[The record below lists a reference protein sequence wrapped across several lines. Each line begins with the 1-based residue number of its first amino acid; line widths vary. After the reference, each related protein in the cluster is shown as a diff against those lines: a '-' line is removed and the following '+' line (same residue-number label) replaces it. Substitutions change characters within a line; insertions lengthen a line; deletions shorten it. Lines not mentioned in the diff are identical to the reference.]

1 MNIKKYVFTLA
12 TILALSSCVT
22 TKTDSSGE
30 ASYSESSESS
40 ITSDSQKESSSS
52 SSKSEASSS
61 KESSSETSSLEPMS
75 SSESSS
81 QSSSSSQVDPETP
94 LGIQDGAILHAFNW
108 SLNNVKNELA
118 NIKKAGYT
126 AVQLSPMQP
135 QKDYYQ
141 GHWSQQWWKL
151 YQPYGFS
158 VASSNQNVLGNKN
171 DLISLCNE
179 AKKQGVKI
187 IVDVVTNHLAG
198 GSRTS
203 LNGNVNNFEK
213 EIYENN
219 LIHSDYGEWAK
230 DTNLRSIVQGNIGDY
245 PDLKTEDSRV
255 QNRVI
260 SMLKEY
266 CDCGIDGFRFD
277 AAKHIETPNDGT
289 YASNYWPNVI
299 GSINDYYVNKG
310 LDKPYIYG
318 EILTTCGTGRNYSS
332 YTTYMSTIDNT
343 QATDLLNAV
352 KDSSTSKIK
361 TTYNTKVDPN
371 HLVLWAESHD
381 TYSNDNHETTYI
393 SSDII
398 NKTYMI
404 QASRKEAA
412 TLYLVRPGNSQ
423 MGEIGTTDYKKASIR
438 GANLFHNY
446 YNRHNESISVNDGLF
461 INVRGDGFNNG
472 AAIINVSNSSSKI
485 TTTLPLANGSYKD
498 LITGSKVSISSGSAS
513 ISFTDGACFLVPE
526 NVDPEQVAP
535 SIDITSDKEVFKD
548 NANIKIS
555 VNNATTSSYSI
566 NGGSAVNFDK
576 TTSFSIGNGLSN
588 GEINIKV
595 TASNNHGTSNK
606 TISLLKTS
614 LADKKLIIKNV
625 TDNSNTYLIWSWPD
639 GGNGAWYDA
648 SKDNNMLGYDF
659 NDTNYIVVKFPS
671 GTTKN
676 NANWDNKLG
685 QTDDLRYSNQVIDFK
700 DLSFK

>member
-1 MNIKKYVFTLA
+1 MNIKKYIFALA

-22 TKTDSSGE
+22 TNKDSSGE
-30 ASYSESSESS
+30 SISSESS
-40 ITSDSQKESSSS
+40 QSSISESSQKESSISDSS
-52 SSKSEASSS
+52 SSKTSSS
-61 KESSSETSSLEPMS
+61 EVSSSETQSSSQASSSYSS
-75 SSESSS
+75 SSEDI
-81 QSSSSSQVDPETP
+81 DPDRP
-94 LGIQDGAILHAFNW
+94 IGIQDGTILHAFNW

-118 NIKKAGYT
+118 NIKKAGYS

-141 GHWSQQWWKL
+141 GYWAQQWWKL

-158 VASSNQNVLGNKN
+158 VAGNGQNVLGNKD
-171 DLISLCNE
+171 DLISLCTE

-203 LNGNVNNFEK
+203 FNGNVQNFEK
-213 EIYENN
+213 EIYDNK
-219 LIHSDYGEWAK
+219 LCHSDYGEWAK
-230 DTNLRSIVQGNIGDY
+230 DNNLRSIVQGNIGDY

-277 AAKHIETPNDGT
+277 AAKHIETPDDGT

-299 GSINDYYVNKG
+299 GAINNYYVDKG

-318 EILTTCGTGRNYSS
+318 EILTTCGTGRSYSS
-332 YTTYMSTIDNT
+332 YTKYMSTIDNS
-343 QATDLLNAV
+343 QATALLTAV
-352 KDSSTSKIK
+352 NNGSTSAIK
-361 TTYNTKVDPN
+361 TIYNTKVNPD

-381 TYSNDNHETTYI
+381 TYSNDDKETTNI

-423 MGEIGTTDYKKASIR
+423 MGEIGTTDYKKDSIK

-446 YNRHNESISVNDGLF
+446 YTRSNEEISTSSGLF
-461 INVRGDGFNNG
+461 INIRGNGEDNG
-472 AAIINVSNSSSKI
+472 AAIINVGNSSNKV
-485 TTTLPLANGSYKD
+485 TTELHLANGTYKD
-498 LITGSKVSISSGSAS
+498 LITNNNVTVSNGSAT

-526 NVDPEQVAP
+526 NVDPEQTAP
-535 SIDITSDKEVFKD
+535 SINLTSDKEVFKNTANINISVD
-548 NANIKIS
+548 NAVS
-555 VNNATTSSYSI
+555 SSYTI

-576 TTSFSIGNGLSN
+576 TVSFSVGNGLNN
-588 GEINIKV
+588 GEITIKV
-595 TASNNHGTSNK
+595 TASNNHGTSTK

-625 TDNSNTYLIWSWPD
+625 TDSSHAYLIWSWPS

-648 SKDNNMLGYDF
+648 SKDNTMLGYDF

-671 GTTKN
+671 GTTKDT
-676 NANWDNKLG
+676 ANWDNKLA
-685 QTDDLRYSNQVIDFK
+685 QTTDFTYSSQVIDFK
-700 DLSFK
+700 DLAL